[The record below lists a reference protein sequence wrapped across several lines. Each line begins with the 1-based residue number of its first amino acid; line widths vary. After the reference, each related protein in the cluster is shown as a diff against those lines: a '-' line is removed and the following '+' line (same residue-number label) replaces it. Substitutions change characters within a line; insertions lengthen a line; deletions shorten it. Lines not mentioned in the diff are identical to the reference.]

1 MKSTI
6 RSVAAIALSA
16 VCASVV
22 FAGTP
27 TAGER
32 NIDALNS
39 WFDPAAT
46 QAAKTM
52 PTTAKP
58 APAMQPSTST
68 KTGMTKTGGE
78 RATTNSVRKEAD
90 SGMN

>member
-6 RSVAAIALSA
+6 RSVAAIALST

-46 QAAKTM
+46 QATKSM
-52 PTTAKP
+52 PTSSKP
-58 APAMQPSTST
+58 APAMQQPAST
-68 KTGMTKTGGE
+68 KTGMTKTVNE

>member
-6 RSVAAIALSA
+6 RSVAAVALSA
-16 VCASVV
+16 VFASVG

-39 WFDPAAT
+39 WFDPAPA
-46 QAAKTM
+46 QAM
-52 PTTAKP
+52 KP
-58 APAMQPSTST
+58 ASTAGNQTPAMQASAPT
-68 KTGMTKTGGE
+68 KSGMKRTAAE
-78 RATTNSVRKEAD
+78 RAATNSVRKEAD

>member
-6 RSVAAIALSA
+6 RSVAASALSA
-16 VCASVV
+16 VCASVA

-46 QAAKTM
+46 QMVKPM
-52 PTTAKP
+52 PASTKP
-58 APAMQPSTST
+58 APAMQQSAPA
-68 KTGMTKTGGE
+68 KTGMTKTVSE
-78 RATTNSVRKEAD
+78 RATTNSARKEAD